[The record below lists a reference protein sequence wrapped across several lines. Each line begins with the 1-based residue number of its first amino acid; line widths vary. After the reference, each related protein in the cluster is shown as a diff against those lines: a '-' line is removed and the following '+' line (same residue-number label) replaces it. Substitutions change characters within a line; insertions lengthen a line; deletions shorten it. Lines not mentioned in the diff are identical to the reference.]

1 MYQFTSLWF
10 CSDPFRIDGVKD
22 LHISYDCSFLCHNI
36 QLYPHRPVS
45 LIPNL
50 SSSSS
55 SSSSAPSASS
65 QTENRVRMHLDAV
78 CLLSL
83 PLQSLSL
90 SPSILSLYIHT
101 ATYNQVQTN
110 TPIYTRFLLIVIS
123 PQIPIPLIVVSSQQ
137 RCFARSSATCCTVP
151 WTCRP
156 LVPEHHTT
164 RDHAQLLQRRV
175 VSFSRYFLHW

>member
-1 MYQFTSLWF
+1 MIVHSFVITSSCIPIVLFRSYQIY
-10 CSDPFRIDGVKD
+10 R
-22 LHISYDCSFLCHNI
+22 HRHRHRH
-36 QLYPHRPVS
+36 QHHQHHHRPKIGYECIWTLFVYS
-45 LIPNL
+45 R
-50 SSSSS
+50 SHFS
-55 SSSSAPSASS
+55 
-65 QTENRVRMHLDAV
+65 R
-78 CLLSL
+78 
-83 PLQSLSL
+83 SL

-164 RDHAQLLQRRV
+164 RDHAQLLQIRNCSHYVHLEDPR
-175 VSFSRYFLHW
+175 FLVNCEIAFH